1 MRHSPDHRLLLALM
15 DGTFRSL
22 NSADEPG
29 SVVIALA
36 TMGMENVS
44 FDLPQWK
51 ASGEGSLSNTNK
63 RNTDHKL

>member
-1 MRHSPDHRLLLALM
+1 M